1 MTTWVD
7 QHNRQQS
14 LFQLFDVV
22 YWIVFTSVF
31 VLSLIAG
38 VLGIY
43 RTFIAKRHSLAI
55 LLLLGSS
62 RREIYWSISVIC
74 GAIIGVSVMMAF
86 GFLTALYFPMHD
98 HLLNALQSFLPLES
112 LPLQVN
118 QLIFWSFL
126 LAACYFSLSL
136 LFIRVIVHTR
146 LPLK

>member
-1 MTTWVD
+1 M
-7 QHNRQQS
+7 
-14 LFQLFDVV
+14 
-22 YWIVFTSVF
+22 
-31 VLSLIAG
+31 
-38 VLGIY
+38 
-43 RTFIAKRHSLAI
+43 
-55 LLLLGSS
+55 
-62 RREIYWSISVIC
+62 IC

>member
-1 MTTWVD
+1 
-7 QHNRQQS
+7 
-14 LFQLFDVV
+14 
-22 YWIVFTSVF
+22 
-31 VLSLIAG
+31 
-38 VLGIY
+38 
-43 RTFIAKRHSLAI
+43 
-55 LLLLGSS
+55 
-62 RREIYWSISVIC
+62 
-74 GAIIGVSVMMAF
+74 
-86 GFLTALYFPMHD
+86 MHD